1 MRAKEVMTRDVQ
13 AILPETSLMEA
24 YLLMQDLRVRH
35 LPVVVEGRL
44 VGVVSD
50 RDFLGWATRLE
61 DGSLKFVKTSVGSV
75 MTLNP
80 VASVQGATVAEMVKL
95 MMSRQIDCLPIVTL
109 ENKLVGMVTSTDLMA
124 LLQDQ
129 RRELPVAF
137 HVRPAV
143 RA

>member
-1 MRAKEVMTRDVQ
+1 MTRDVQ
-13 AILPETSLMEA
+13 AILPETTLVEA

-44 VGVVSD
+44 VGIVSD
-50 RDFLGWATRLE
+50 RDFLGWATRQE
-61 DGSLKFVKTSVGSV
+61 DGSLRFAKTSVGSI

-80 VASVQGATVAEMVKL
+80 VASVQGATIGEMVKL

-137 HVRPAV
+137 HVHPAV

>member
-1 MRAKEVMTRDVQ
+1 MKAREVMTRDVQ
-13 AILPETSLMEA
+13 AILPETSLAEA
-24 YLLMQDLRVRH
+24 YLLMQDMRVRH
-35 LPVVVEGRL
+35 LPVVLEGRL

-50 RDFLGWATRLE
+50 RDFLGWVTRHE
-61 DGSLKFVKTSVGSV
+61 DGSLEFANTNVGRV

-80 VASVQGATVAEMVKL
+80 IASVQGATIAEMVKL
-95 MMSRQIDCLPIVTL
+95 MMTRQIDCLPIVTV
-109 ENKLVGMVTSTDLMA
+109 ENKLVGLVTSTDLMA

-137 HVRPAV
+137 HVKPAV